1 MMFSRLKCLTTVA
14 VCALCLFTTVGFF
27 TMAAQ
32 QAPAQQPPATQT
44 QQPPAPKKAN
54 PFESVPTGKAPDAP
68 PPAAVPP
75 GQVKPGQ
82 VQPGQVQLE
91 TPKAAADPATPAAGT
106 ENVIDSI
113 EFRGSRRVPQETLRA
128 LTFTK
133 KGDKYDEDAL
143 HRDFMALWNTGRF
156 DDIKLEKETGP
167 AGWIIRY
174 VVTERRVV
182 RSIK

>member
-14 VCALCLFTTVGFF
+14 VCALCLLTTIGLS

-32 QAPAQQPPATQT
+32 PAPAPQTPATQT
-44 QQPPAPKKAN
+44 QQPPPPGKQN
-54 PFESVPTGKAPDAP
+54 PFESVPVGKAPEPA
-68 PPAAVPP
+68 PPAAKPP
-75 GQVKPGQ
+75 GQI
-82 VQPGQVQLE
+82 QLE
-91 TPKAAADPATPAAGT
+91 TPKAAAEPKPVPGM
-106 ENVIDSI
+106 ENVIDSV

-133 KGDKYDEDAL
+133 KGDKYDEEAL

-156 DDIKLEKETGP
+156 DDIKLEKEPGP

-174 VVTERRVV
+174 IVTERRVV
-182 RSIK
+182 RSIKYDGAK